1 MNKTVAPALAT
12 TAIFTALLWGHQA
25 DSGTVPTPS
34 PALSLLCAA
43 ELGPELDEI
52 LDRPELQRARTGVL
66 IQTQATT
73 EEDITT
79 LYARDTDQYFIP
91 ASSTKLLIAAA
102 ALQQL
107 GPTFRVQTTI
117 YRLPVT
123 GDQTILKVVG
133 QGDPSLRDQDL
144 QRLARQ
150 LPHQGIGA
158 IDQLLGDDS
167 RLGPPQIHP
176 TWEWVDVQ
184 QTYGAPINS
193 LILNQNALEF
203 TLWPQA
209 LGTPLKIV
217 WSDPRDV
224 QDWQVFNQSLSV
236 APSEPEFLRFG
247 QDFNRKHLYI
257 EGQLRVGAA
266 PEPTGVAVSQP
277 GKIFLEKLRRALA
290 AEQIP
295 VQTTRLLSISE
306 EESLGQIVATLPSPP
321 LTHLLVESNQES
333 NNLYA
338 EVLLRWLGLHG
349 LPPGHKALAE
359 TPLDRGLQQLT
370 ATLTAL
376 GVDPDSHTLVDG
388 SGLSRHNQMSPRA
401 IVQTL
406 QGMGRSPYA
415 ETYRQSLALGGIR
428 GTLQR
433 RFQNTAAQ
441 GRLWGKTGTLTG
453 ISALSGYL
461 HPPHYRP
468 LVFSILINDAS
479 QSAFQLGQIV
489 DAIVLALT
497 RLQPCEPGDVE
508 L

>member
-1 MNKTVAPALAT
+1 
-12 TAIFTALLWGHQA
+12 
-25 DSGTVPTPS
+25 
-34 PALSLLCAA
+34 
-43 ELGPELDEI
+43 LGPELDEI

-217 WSDPRDV
+217 W
-224 QDWQVFNQSLSV
+224 
-236 APSEPEFLRFG
+236 
-247 QDFNRKHLYI
+247 
-257 EGQLRVGAA
+257 
-266 PEPTGVAVSQP
+266 
-277 GKIFLEKLRRALA
+277 
-290 AEQIP
+290 
-295 VQTTRLLSISE
+295 LLSISE